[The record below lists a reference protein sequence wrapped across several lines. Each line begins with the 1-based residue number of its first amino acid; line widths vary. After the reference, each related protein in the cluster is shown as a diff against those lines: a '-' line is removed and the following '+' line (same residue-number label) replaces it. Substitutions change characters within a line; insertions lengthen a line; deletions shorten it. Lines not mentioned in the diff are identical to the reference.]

1 MEKFIPWYPNIK
13 EENIREIIWNKR
25 EFFELKYITKKNKSK
40 NIFSGELLEEP
51 NANKSVKNFLYPHQ
65 IFIERYISPNTPY
78 KGLILFHNTGSG
90 KTFSSIAVCE
100 SHKHIM
106 SKALIIVK
114 GNTSYTNFRD
124 QIIKWYKAMEY
135 DLNDIKRYYEIKKY
149 ISFSNIIK
157 KLTDQQLKDKFSNRI
172 IVIDEVHNL
181 RSLDF
186 QEQPMYTDTELKTKK
201 QKYDE
206 LQNTESTNHLV
217 YNQMWKLLHTIDNS
231 KVLLLTATPMIDKA
245 EEIYSVMNLILEKNN
260 QLTGTLSLEKL
271 EKNIRGK
278 ISYLKSNEEM
288 AEIKEQGIII
298 PGCKIKVIPSTMKGI
313 QLYTY
318 KKIDTKNVSDHV
330 YRNSV
335 YCSLMT
341 LTDGSYGAKAFETN
355 IIKKKN
361 INGKPIFVFHDAQKK
376 TITRETLHLF
386 SCKYAKMIEII
397 EKSENEL
404 VFVFCEEVRGS
415 GIIMIGCVLE
425 ALGYSQYNGEELS
438 QLDKK
443 PRYTIYTGD
452 PSVCPNPEERLH
464 GFRSKSN
471 KYGEYV
477 KILIGSRV
485 SGEGISLTNIRQ
497 VHIITPHW
505 NISTVIQAIG
515 RAVRRD
521 SHYMLKESERQI
533 NIYRHVAIADESYEK
548 DIKKIYTPKISIDMY
563 KYKISEEK
571 ENLIKKV
578 EQKMRD
584 ESIDYYLN
592 VECEHET
599 KHHSKQTP
607 KDISSYLI
615 TYNDLEYTETNLERY
630 PTFGHIENLF
640 RKTQTL
646 DIKDIDIEDELLS
659 VIIGEKTNITRNKRL
674 ILYGNKICIEPENP
688 VHREIT
694 LEEYW
699 KNILEKEIYLINHT
713 INNLER
719 EAINYL
725 SKCSQKE
732 LINTIMSLNL
742 DLKVKLVE
750 LSILERALPLISL
763 FYNSIIKINRKWYH
777 IMLYRAYED
786 KFSYS
791 VSSEKFIISGRTK
804 KLDID
809 SNNSKKWVFVN
820 VKEEEENILNA
831 IKTKIKASKKP
842 MEKLGIYGVVST
854 SDSKFRIRN
863 IAFEDNKET
872 SEKANKDMR
881 KINRGR
887 YIDSYSLSDMRLI
900 AMYLFSNQISYTY
913 IINQAA
919 DNFPNIED
927 VITFMETHKTV
938 PQAMNTENNKLLQNQ
953 LVELLKSKKY
963 DFRLFYWITT
973 KKKREL
979 KNIIINAIIDNK
991 MYIIL

>member
-1 MEKFIPWYPNIK
+1 MENFIPWYPSIK
-13 EENIREIIWNKR
+13 DENIREIIWNKR
-25 EFFELKYITKKNKSK
+25 EFFELNYITNKNKNN
-40 NIFSGELLEEP
+40 NIFSEESEV
-51 NANKSVKNFLYPHQ
+51 NKSAKSFLYPHQ
-65 IFIERYISPNTPY
+65 IFIKRYISPITPY
-78 KGLILFHNTGSG
+78 TGLVLFHNTGSG

-114 GNTSYTNFRD
+114 GNTSYINFRD
-124 QIIKWYKAMEY
+124 QIIKWYKAKGY
-135 DLNDIKRYYEIKKY
+135 DLNEIKKYYEIRKY

-157 KLTDQQLKDKFSNRI
+157 KLTDQQLKNRFNNKI

-186 QEQPMYTDTELKTKK
+186 QEQITDINTEYKQKK
-201 QKYDE
+201 QKHNE
-206 LQNTESTNHLV
+206 EQNTESTNHLI
-217 YNQMWKLLHTIDNS
+217 YNQMWRLLHNINNS
-231 KVLLLTATPMIDKA
+231 KTLLLTATPMIDKA
-245 EEIYSVMNLILEKNN
+245 EEIYSIMNLILEKDN

-271 EKNIRGK
+271 EKKIKGR

-288 AEIKEQGIII
+288 AEIKEQGIIL
-298 PGCKIKVIPSTMKGI
+298 PGCNIKVIPSTMKNI

-318 KKIDTKNVSDHV
+318 KKIDIKNVSDHV

-341 LTDGSYGAKAFETN
+341 LKDGSYGAKAFENN
-355 IIKKKN
+355 IIKKKD
-361 INGKPIFVFHDAQKK
+361 IHGKPVFIFHETQRKL
-376 TITRETLHLF
+376 ITRKTLHIF

-438 QLDKK
+438 QIDKK
-443 PRYTIYTGD
+443 LRYTIYTGD

-471 KYGEYV
+471 KYGEYI

-521 SHYMLKESERQI
+521 SHHMLKETERQI
-533 NIYRHVAIADESYEK
+533 KIYRHVAIADESYEN
-548 DIKKIYTPKISIDMY
+548 IKTLNQEYISKLYTPKISIDMY

-578 EQKMRD
+578 EQKMSN

-599 KHHSKQTP
+599 KHHSKQIP

-615 TYNDLEYTETNLERY
+615 TYTKTNLEKY
-630 PTFGHIENLF
+630 PTFDHIEKLF
-640 RKTQTL
+640 EKTPIL
-646 DIKDIDIEDELLS
+646 DIKNIDIENELLS
-659 VIIGEKTNITRNKRL
+659 IIIGEKITTTNNKRL
-674 ILYGNKICIEPENP
+674 RLYGNKICIESENY
-688 VHREIT
+688 VHKKIT

-699 KNILEKEIYLINHT
+699 KNILEKETLLINYT
-713 INNLER
+713 NNILEKK
-719 EAINYL
+719 AINYF
-725 SKCSQKE
+725 SKYSQKE
-732 LINTIMSLNL
+732 LINIIMSLNI
-742 DLKVKLVE
+742 DIKIKLLE
-750 LSILERALPLISL
+750 LSIIERALPLINL
-763 FYNSIIKINRKWYH
+763 FYNSMTKINGKWYH

-809 SNNSKKWVFVN
+809 DNNNKKWIFVN
-820 VKEEEENILNA
+820 VKEEEEKVINT
-831 IKTKIKASKKP
+831 IKTKIKDSKNP
-842 MEKLGIYGVVST
+842 MEKLGIYGVIST
-854 SDSKFRIRN
+854 TDSKFRIRN
-863 IAFEDNKET
+863 IAFEDDKEK
-872 SEKANKDMR
+872 SKKDNKDMR

-887 YIDSYSLSDMRLI
+887 YIDSYSLSEMRSI
-900 AMYLFSNQISYTY
+900 ATYLFNNQINYSY
-913 IINQAA
+913 INSQPT
-919 DNFPNIED
+919 DNFNTKD
-927 VITFMETHKTV
+927 ITTFI
-938 PQAMNTENNKLLQNQ
+938 ENNKSLQNQ
-953 LVELLKSKKY
+953 IFKIPKNKKCDFKLL
-963 DFRLFYWITT
+963 YWIIT

-979 KNIIINAIIDNK
+979 KNIIINTLIDNN

>member
-1 MEKFIPWYPNIK
+1 MENFIPWYPSID
-13 EENIREIIWNKR
+13 EENLRKLIWNKR
-25 EFFELKYITKKNKSK
+25 EFSELKYITETKS
-40 NIFSGELLEEP
+40 IFSEDEDKPVPEGTEI
-51 NANKSVKNFLYPHQ
+51 KSFLYPHQ
-65 IFIERYISPNTPY
+65 LFIERFISPITPY

-100 SHKHIM
+100 SHKHDM

-114 GNTSYTNFRD
+114 GNTSYTNFKD
-124 QIIKWYKAMEY
+124 QIIKWYKAIGY
-135 DLNDIKRYYEIKKY
+135 DLNEIKKYYEIKKY

-157 KLTDQQLKDKFSNRI
+157 RMTDQQLKNKFSNRI

-186 QEQPMYTDTELKTKK
+186 QEQNIIPSSSQTIINRHSQNK
-201 QKYDE
+201 QEKQEDFK
-206 LQNTESTNHLV
+206 NHLV
-217 YNQMWKLLHTIDNS
+217 YNQIWRLLHTIDNS

-245 EEIYSVMNLILEKNN
+245 EEIYSLINLLLEKNN
-260 QLTGTLSLEKL
+260 QLSGALSLEKL
-271 EKNIRGK
+271 EKAIRGRV
-278 ISYLKSNEEM
+278 SYLKSDEEM
-288 AEIKEQGIII
+288 AEVKEEGKLVA
-298 PGCKIKVIPSTMKGI
+298 GCDIKVIPSMMKGI

-318 KKIDTKNVSDHV
+318 RKIDTKNVTDHV

-355 IIKKKN
+355 IVKKRDIHGKPVFVFCDTQKKN
-361 INGKPIFVFHDAQKK
+361 ITRK
-376 TITRETLHLF
+376 TLCSL

-397 EKSENEL
+397 ESSKDEL

-415 GIIMIGCVLE
+415 GVIMIGCVLE
-425 ALGYSQYNGEELS
+425 ALGYTPYNGEEIS
-438 QLDKK
+438 QLDKR

-452 PSVCPNPEERLH
+452 PSVCPNPEERLY
-464 GFRSKSN
+464 GFRSKIN
-471 KYGEYV
+471 KYGDYI

-485 SGEGISLTNIRQ
+485 SGEGISLVNIRQ

-521 SHYMLKESERQI
+521 SHHMLKESERQI
-533 NIYRHVAIADESYEK
+533 KIYRHVAIADDPK
-548 DIKKIYTPKISIDMY
+548 IINDVHDIKNLYTPKISIDMY

-584 ESIDYYLN
+584 DAVDYHLN
-592 VECEHET
+592 AEHKYEIPN
-599 KHHSKQTP
+599 SEQ

-615 TYNDLEYTETNLERY
+615 KYDDFEYTETTSDKY
-630 PTFGHIENLF
+630 PTLNHIKNLFKKTQSIEIEN
-640 RKTQTL
+640 
-646 DIKDIDIEDELLS
+646 IGIEYELLS
-659 VIIGEKTNITRNKRL
+659 VIIEKKIPVANVAKTLTIS
-674 ILYGNKICIEPENP
+674 GNKIYVEQDKAIHKET
-688 VHREIT
+688 T

-699 KNILEKEIYLINHT
+699 KNILEKEALSLNHT
-713 INNLER
+713 VNDLER
-719 EAINYL
+719 KAVNYF
-725 SKCSQKE
+725 SRCSQKE
-732 LINTIMSLNL
+732 LINIVMSLNL
-742 DLKVKLVE
+742 DSKVRLVE
-750 LSILERALPLISL
+750 LSILERVLPLISF
-763 FYNSIIKINRKWYH
+763 FYNSIIKTNGKWYH

-791 VSSEKFIISGRTK
+791 VSSENFTISGRTK
-804 KLDID
+804 RLDF
-809 SNNSKKWVFVN
+809 NNKWVFVN
-820 VKEEEENILNA
+820 TREEEEYIVKA
-831 IKTKIKASKKP
+831 IKKKSINSKTSI
-842 MEKLGIYGVVST
+842 ESLGIYGVVST

-863 IAFEDNKET
+863 IAFENTNEKEIV
-872 SEKANKDMR
+872 KDMR

-887 YIDSYSLSDMRLI
+887 YIDSYSLADMRLI

-913 IINQAA
+913 IINKIKSE
-919 DNFPNIED
+919 FPSMEEVIVFLENI
-927 VITFMETHKTV
+927 VLETYKHGKKI
-938 PQAMNTENNKLLQNQ
+938 EKSLLRKKI
-953 LVELLKSKKY
+953 LDILESEKY
-963 DFRLFYWITT
+963 DINLFYWITT

-979 KNIIINAIIDNK
+979 KNIIIDTLIDNK